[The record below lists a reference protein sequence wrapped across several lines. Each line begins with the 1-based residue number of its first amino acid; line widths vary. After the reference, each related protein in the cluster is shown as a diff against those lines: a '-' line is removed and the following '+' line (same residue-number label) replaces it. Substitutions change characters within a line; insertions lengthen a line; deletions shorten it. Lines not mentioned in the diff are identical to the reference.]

1 MTTAPTHAYN
11 VRFLPSGKTAAVP
24 AGATLRDAAALA
36 AVPLSFPCGG
46 EGRCLNCRVRILDGL
61 AEISDWDR
69 RAFSAPDIERGF
81 RLACRLPVLDDLT
94 VECQT
99 EVVTDKREHG
109 TEGVRRPVFAVRTVD
124 LPPPTLAL
132 QKTAAERAFPG
143 GGAAAVA
150 RDALADLARLEQE
163 GVRRFSALCRGEAVL
178 ALGRDGR
185 FAGIAIDIGTTTV
198 AATLVDLATG
208 ETLAAAGALNA
219 QASFGAD
226 VISRIK
232 HTIDH
237 AGGTAALARAV
248 LATIEETIDETC
260 RAAGLGRERIAALAM
275 AGNPAM
281 IHLALGLAPAGLA
294 RAPYVGVTPGGF
306 TLTARELGLAVYGP
320 APVFVLPSIASNI
333 GSDLI
338 ADLLVARIEEH
349 EGVSVLID
357 LGTNAEIVAGNA
369 KALCACSTAAGPAFE
384 GATISCG
391 MRAGTGAVDR
401 VAWSEE
407 DGLAVHA
414 IGDVP
419 PRGICGSGLLDLA
432 AVLRQAGIIDP
443 TGRLLPPAELPPG
456 VPDGLA
462 RHIVANGKTTA
473 FDLGGIAVTAG
484 DIRQLQLA
492 KGAVA
497 AGVRTLLEHLGTTED
512 RVETVLLAGAF
523 GSFVRVESAR
533 AIGLVPP
540 GAAHVAALGNAAG
553 RGARLALLCDEAR
566 ERARSLAARIT
577 YVELAGNPV
586 WRTHFAEAMRFPE

>member
-1 MTTAPTHAYN
+1 MTTASAQTHN
-11 VRFLPSGKTAAVP
+11 VRFLPSGKTVEVP
-24 AGATLRDAAALA
+24 AGATLREAAALA

-46 EGRCLNCRVRILDGL
+46 DGRCLNCRVRVLDGL
-61 AEISDWDR
+61 AEVSDWDR
-69 RAFSAPDIERGF
+69 RAFSASDIERGF
-81 RLACRLPVLDDLT
+81 RLACRLPVLDDLAI
-94 VECQT
+94 ECPT
-99 EVVTDKREHG
+99 EVATDKRQHG
-109 TEGVRRPVFAVRTVD
+109 TEDIRRPAFAVRTVD
-124 LPPPTLAL
+124 LPPPSLSL

-150 RDALADLARLEQE
+150 HDALAELARLDAE

-185 FAGIAIDIGTTTV
+185 FAGIAVDIGTTTV

-208 ETLAAAGALNA
+208 ESLAAAGALNA

-260 RAAGLGRERIAALAM
+260 RAAGLGRERIAALAL
-275 AGNPAM
+275 AGNPTM

-306 TLTARELGLAVYGP
+306 TLSARELGLAVYP
-320 APVFVLPSIASNI
+320 SAPVFVLPSVASNV

-338 ADLLVARIEEH
+338 ADLLVARIEER
-349 EGVSVLID
+349 EGVTVLID
-357 LGTNAEIVAGNA
+357 LGTNAEIVAGGA

-391 MRAGTGAVDR
+391 MRAGPGAIDR
-401 VAWSEE
+401 VAWSEK
-407 DGLAVHA
+407 DGLAVHV
-414 IGDVP
+414 IGDTP

-432 AVLRQAGIIDP
+432 AVLREAGIIDP

-456 VPDGLA
+456 VPESLRAHVIAG
-462 RHIVANGKTTA
+462 GKTAA
-473 FDLGGIAVTAG
+473 FRLDGIAVSAG

-497 AGVRTLLEHLGTTED
+497 AGVRTLLDVLGTAED

-533 AIGLVPP
+533 KIGLVPP

-566 ERARSLAARIT
+566 ERARALAARIT
-577 YVELAGNPV
+577 YVELANNPA